1 MDRND
6 TSFALDFEPLP
17 HESRTFYPL
26 NILQMRKQLLTL
38 LLLVAA
44 ADMMAQSTF
53 TEQLQKA
60 VPGKGSVVLYQ
71 SKAIT
76 DLVNGVD
83 AAAPAGKAVREQP
96 TASGNVTPQ
105 DVITDLPSGGTS
117 ANKVRMNGYRIQVY
131 SGGNSR
137 QAKNEATM
145 MGNRV
150 KSLFMDLS
158 VYTHFSSPHWI
169 CRVGDF
175 RTYEEAN
182 EVFRQLKETGRFR
195 EAVIVK
201 SKVNVSY

>member
-1 MDRND
+1 
-6 TSFALDFEPLP
+6 
-17 HESRTFYPL
+17 
-26 NILQMRKQLLTL
+26 MRKQLLTIL
-38 LLLVAA
+38 LFVGFAP
-44 ADMMAQSTF
+44 MMAQTTF
-53 TEQLQKA
+53 TEQLQKT
-60 VPGKGSVVLYQ
+60 VPGKGTVVLFQ
-71 SKAIT
+71 SQAIT
-76 DLVNGVD
+76 DLVNGID
-83 AAAPAGKAVREQP
+83 GTAATGSKTGRETAVTP
-96 TASGNVTPQ
+96 SVPSPQ
-105 DVITDLPSGGTS
+105 DVLVDVTPTS
-117 ANKVRMNGYRIQVY
+117 TNKVRMNGYRIQVY

-182 EVFRQLKETGRFR
+182 EVFRQLKETGRFS

>member
-1 MDRND
+1 
-6 TSFALDFEPLP
+6 
-17 HESRTFYPL
+17 L
-26 NILQMRKQLLTL
+26 NIDSYVELFHFLQMRKLLLTIL
-38 LLLVAA
+38 LFAGAA
-44 ADMMAQSTF
+44 HIGAQTPF
-53 TEQLQKA
+53 TEQLQKT
-60 VPGKGSVVLYQ
+60 VPGKGTVVLYQ
-71 SKAIT
+71 SQAIT

-83 AAAPAGKAVREQP
+83 ASAPAGKVVHETGTTTG
-96 TASGNVTPQ
+96 TAKPQ
-105 DVITDLPSGGTS
+105 DVLTDLPSGNAS
-117 ANKVRMNGYRIQVY
+117 AVKVRMNGYRIQVY

-195 EAVIVK
+195 EAVIVR

>member
-1 MDRND
+1 
-6 TSFALDFEPLP
+6 
-17 HESRTFYPL
+17 
-26 NILQMRKQLLTL
+26 MRKLLLTIL
-38 LLLVAA
+38 LFAGAVHIG
-44 ADMMAQSTF
+44 AQTPF

-60 VPGKGSVVLYQ
+60 VPGKGTVVLYQ
-71 SKAIT
+71 SQAIT

-83 AAAPAGKAVREQP
+83 ASAPAGKVVHETGTTTG
-96 TASGNVTPQ
+96 TAKPQ
-105 DVITDLPSGGTS
+105 DVLTDLPSGNPS
-117 ANKVRMNGYRIQVY
+117 AVKVRMNGYRIQVY

-182 EVFRQLKETGRFR
+182 EVFREMKATGNFS

-201 SKVNVSY
+201 SKIITYY

>member
-1 MDRND
+1 MIQLK
-6 TSFALDFEPLP
+6 FQILLDFVEIKLRKLF
-17 HESRTFYPL
+17 HF
-26 NILQMRKQLLTL
+26 LQMRKLLLTIL
-38 LLLVAA
+38 LFAGAVHIG
-44 ADMMAQSTF
+44 AQTPF
-53 TEQLQKA
+53 TEQLQKT
-60 VPGKGSVVLYQ
+60 VPGKGTVVLYQ
-71 SKAIT
+71 SQAIT

-83 AAAPAGKAVREQP
+83 ASAPAGKVVHETGTTTG
-96 TASGNVTPQ
+96 TAKPQ
-105 DVITDLPSGGTS
+105 DVLTDLPSGNAS
-117 ANKVRMNGYRIQVY
+117 AVKVRMNGYRIQVY

-195 EAVIVK
+195 EAVIVR